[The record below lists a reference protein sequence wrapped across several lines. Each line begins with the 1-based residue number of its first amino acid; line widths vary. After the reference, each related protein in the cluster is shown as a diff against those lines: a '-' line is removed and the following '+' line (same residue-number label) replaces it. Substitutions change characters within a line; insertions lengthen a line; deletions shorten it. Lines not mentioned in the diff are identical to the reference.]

1 MRKVRFTQKQLEECM
16 VKSLQEDG
24 IPINIDATSDVTA
37 ANGNA
42 SLGMKNAKTRLSQ
55 QGLSGKDVTMSVDS
69 DAITECFTKKQLK
82 EAKLRYL
89 KENSYP
95 IRKKDL
101 KR

>member
-1 MRKVRFTQKQLEECM
+1 MKRVLFTKEQLEECM

-24 IPINIDATSDVTA
+24 LPVNIDATSDVTA

-42 SLGMKNAKTRLSQ
+42 SLGMKNAKNRLSQ
-55 QGLSGKDVTMSVDS
+55 QGLSGKDVTMTVDS
-69 DAITECFTKKQLK
+69 DAIAECFTKKQIK
-82 EAKLRYL
+82 EAKLKYL

-101 KR
+101 K

>member
-1 MRKVRFTQKQLEECM
+1 MKRVLFTKEQLEECM

-24 IPINIDATSDVTA
+24 APVNIDATPDVTA

-42 SLGMKNAKTRLSQ
+42 SLGMKNAKNRLSQ
-55 QGLSGKDVTMSVDS
+55 QGLSGKDVTMTVDS
-69 DAITECFTKKQLK
+69 DAITECFTKKQIK
-82 EAKLRYL
+82 EAKLKYL

-101 KR
+101 K